1 MKQEQR
7 WILHREETQMQ
18 LNFDGQVIA
27 ANVATRTITGLVVP
41 FAKVGNTSAGPVR
54 FDFGAFGDIDPSQIV
69 LNSEHDRTRP
79 LGRGIGDSLEVSPA
93 GISMAF
99 KIAPTNAGNDALV
112 EAAEGLRPAFSVEAK
127 VNEYTIEKGV
137 MIVASAVL
145 EAVAQVVSPAF
156 KDATISS
163 VAASETDPETTEA
176 ETPAEDE
183 PQENTVDEVTTTVA
197 DEVTAAAVVHA
208 AAPVAY
214 TKPRSPIKTQAHFLE
229 HSIKAQRG
237 NTESAQWIMH
247 AKAEDAKH
255 LTAADDSFT
264 TNPAFKPTQFVS
276 TVVDTQIGARG
287 AIDAIGTRA
296 LPNAGMTVSIPKITT
311 SGSVAETA
319 EGNAPSETGIVSA
332 YVDATVKA
340 YKGMQRY
347 SVELFDRA
355 DPSFYAA
362 MLDNM
367 RRVYA
372 QATEAAV
379 IAELTSGGTQ
389 ATAVAADVDG
399 IVSFVKTEAPAA
411 YLATGELASCYI
423 AGTSQWSLLIGAQD
437 TTKRPIFSASQPMN
451 SAGTVGTQ
459 SLRGNVMGL
468 DLYVSNKAV
477 STTIDESAFI
487 VVPSSVAI
495 YESPVLQLSTNVV
508 TTGEIET
515 MLYGYLAVKTI
526 VAGGVRRFNLT

>member
-1 MKQEQR
+1 
-7 WILHREETQMQ
+7 MQ
-18 LNFDGQVIA
+18 LNFEGQILA
-27 ANVATRTITGLVVP
+27 ANVETRTIKGLVVP
-41 FAKVGNTSAGPVR
+41 FNVSGNTSAGPVR
-54 FDFGAFGDIDPSQIV
+54 FEFGAFGDIDPSQII
-69 LNSEHDRTRP
+69 LNAEHDRTRP
-79 LGRGIGDSLEVSPA
+79 LGRGVGNSLEVSPA

-99 KIAPTNAGNDALV
+99 KIAPTNAGNDALI
-112 EAAEGLRPAFSVEAK
+112 EAAEGLRPAFSIEAK

-137 MIVASAVL
+137 MVVASANL
-145 EAVAQVVSPAF
+145 EAVAHVTNPAF
-156 KDATISS
+156 KDAQILE
-163 VAASETDPETTEA
+163 VAATEETPETTET
-176 ETPAEDE
+176 EIPVEDE
-183 PQENTVDEVTTTVA
+183 PQENTVDEVTTPVA

-208 AAPVAY
+208 ASPVAY

-237 NTESAQWIMH
+237 NSESAQWIMH

-264 TNPAFKPTQFVS
+264 TNPAFKPVQYVS

-319 EGNAPSETGIVSA
+319 EGGAPSETGIVSA

-389 ATAVAADVDG
+389 ATATAADVDG
-399 IVSFVKTEAPAA
+399 IVSYVKTETPAA
-411 YLATGELASCYI
+411 YLATGELATRYI
-423 AGTSQWSLLIGAQD
+423 AGTSQWGLLIGAQD
-437 TTKRPIFSASQPMN
+437 STKRPIFSASQPMN
-451 SAGTVGTQ
+451 SAGAVGTQ

-477 STTIDESAFI
+477 STSIDESAFI

-515 MLYGYLAVKTI
+515 MLYGYMAVKTL

>member
-1 MKQEQR
+1 MK
-7 WILHREETQMQ
+7 MQ
-18 LNFDGQVIA
+18 LSFEGQVLA
-27 ANVATRTITGLVVP
+27 ANIETRTIKGLVVP

-54 FDFGAFGDIDPSQIV
+54 FEFGAFGEIDPSQIV
-69 LNSEHDRTRP
+69 LNMEHDRTRP
-79 LGRGIGDSLEVSPA
+79 LGRGIAGSEEVSPA

-99 KIAPTNAGNDALV
+99 KIAPTGAGNDALV
-112 EAAEGLRPAFSVEAK
+112 EASEGLRPAFSIEAN
-127 VNEYTIEKGV
+127 VGEYTIEKGV
-137 MIVASAVL
+137 MVVSAAKL
-145 EAVAQVVSPAF
+145 EAVAHVTNPAF
-156 KDATISS
+156 KDAQISQ
-163 VAASETDPETTEA
+163 VAATEADEENPETTEA
-176 ETPAEDE
+176 EQPAEE
-183 PQENTVDEVTTTVA
+183 QPQEITVEETTAPVA
-197 DEVTAAAVVHA
+197 DEVTA
-208 AAPVAY
+208 
-214 TKPRSPIKTQAHFLE
+214 
-229 HSIKAQRG
+229 
-237 NTESAQWIMH
+237 
-247 AKAEDAKH
+247 DAKH

-264 TNPAFKPTQFVS
+264 TNPAFKPIQYVS

-319 EGNAPSETGIVSA
+319 EGAGPSETGIVSA

-340 YKGMQRY
+340 YKGLQRY

-379 IAELTSGGTQ
+379 IAELTASGTQ
-389 ATAVAADVDG
+389 ATATAADVDG
-399 IVSFVKTEAPAA
+399 IVSFVKTETPAA
-411 YLATGELASCYI
+411 YLATGELATRYI
-423 AGTSQWSLLIGAQD
+423 AGTSQWGLLIGAQD
-437 TTKRPIFSASQPMN
+437 STKRPIFSASQPMN
-451 SAGTVGTQ
+451 AAGDVGTQ

-477 STTIDESAFI
+477 STNIDESAFI

-515 MLYGYLAVKTI
+515 MLYGYLATKVI